1 MRLSASD
8 GCGDSLGGCVSHEA
22 VAHHRHAT
30 SCPIEHPAGLNA
42 FLQRLQSKRPES
54 EVRSRDLFAEEL
66 PPVDGQN
73 MDSKYRLMVG
83 RPIDP
88 DHAESWTHI
97 EALIEEFLAADLY
110 LVTAPMWNFSIPYA
124 LKYYI
129 DAIVQPR
136 YLFAYN
142 EHGVPV
148 GLVHGKRI
156 VCITSRGGD
165 YSLESPMHA
174 FDAEESYLRQI
185 FGFVGITDF
194 HCVNAQPMDQS
205 PTVRAAAIESAK
217 QAACSLADELADAY
231 TPA

>member
-1 MRLSASD
+1 MKL
-8 GCGDSLGGCVSHEA
+8 LHI
-22 VAHHRHAT
+22 VATPRAARSST
-30 SCPIEHPAGLNA
+30 LQISNA
-42 FLQRLQSKRPES
+42 FLQRLQGKCPES
-54 EVRSRDLFAEEL
+54 EVRTRDLFAQDL

-88 DHAESWTHI
+88 DHAESWAHI
-97 EALIEEFLAADLY
+97 EALIEEFLDADVY

-148 GLVHGKRI
+148 GLVHGKKM

-174 FDAEESYLRQI
+174 FDAQESYLRQI

-194 HCVNAQPMDQS
+194 HCVSAQPMDMAA
-205 PTVRAAAIESAK
+205 TVRAAAIESATL
-217 QAACSLADELADAY
+217 AACSVADDLAGAY
-231 TPA
+231 TLA

>member
-1 MRLSASD
+1 MKL
-8 GCGDSLGGCVSHEA
+8 LHII
-22 VAHHRHAT
+22 AT
-30 SCPIEHPAGLNA
+30 PRGARSRTLEISNA
-42 FLQRLQSKRPES
+42 FLQQLQSRHPAL
-54 EVRSRDLFAEEL
+54 EVGTRDLFAQDL

-88 DHAESWTHI
+88 EHADSWAHI
-97 EALIEEFLAADLY
+97 EVLIKEFLAADLY
-110 LVTAPMWNFSIPYA
+110 LVTAPMWNFSIPYV

-148 GLVHGKRI
+148 GLVHGKKM
-156 VCITSRGGD
+156 VCVTTRGGD

-174 FDAEESYLRQI
+174 YDAQESYLRQI

-194 HCVNAQPMDQS
+194 RCVHAQPMDLGA
-205 PTVRAAAIESAK
+205 PVRAAAIESAT
-217 QAACSLADELADAY
+217 QAVCAVADDLADAY
-231 TPA
+231 TLA

>member
-1 MRLSASD
+1 MRT
-8 GCGDSLGGCVSHEA
+8 
-22 VAHHRHAT
+22 R
-30 SCPIEHPAGLNA
+30 N
-42 FLQRLQSKRPES
+42 
-54 EVRSRDLFAEEL
+54 LFAEDL

-88 DHAESWTHI
+88 EHAESWAHI
-97 EALIEEFLAADLY
+97 EALIKEFLAADVY
-110 LVTAPMWNFSIPYA
+110 LITAPMWNFSIPYV

-142 EHGVPV
+142 EQGVPI
-148 GLVHGKRI
+148 GLVHGKKM

-205 PTVRAAAIESAK
+205 AAMRTAAIEAAQ
-217 QAACSLADELADAY
+217 QAACSLADEFAVAY
-231 TPA
+231 TMA